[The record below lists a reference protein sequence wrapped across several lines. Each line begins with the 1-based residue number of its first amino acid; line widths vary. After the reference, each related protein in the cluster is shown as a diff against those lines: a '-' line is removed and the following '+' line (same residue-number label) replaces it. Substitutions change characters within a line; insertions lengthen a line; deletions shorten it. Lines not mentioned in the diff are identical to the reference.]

1 MPEQIHRLFFALR
14 PDAFVVG
21 QASRVVAAVEGD
33 GSVRGRW
40 VKPSKYH
47 LTVQFLGTHD
57 GRPARIIEQARLA
70 AAQVS
75 LAPFDLVLDHVDTF
89 GGHRR
94 PPCVLRCTAESDASV
109 QTLRSALGRA
119 LRAEGLAHL
128 LEDRFTPHLT
138 VGYAERKLAAPIAV
152 PPITWQ
158 VREFA
163 LIESHGAEAT
173 HALLDRWR
181 LQHPPHEMSR

>member
-1 MPEQIHRLFFALR
+1 MPEQIHRLFFALC
-14 PDAFVVG
+14 PDAFVVD
-21 QASRVVAAVEGD
+21 QVSRVVAAVEGD

-57 GRPARIIEQARLA
+57 GRPARVIEQARLA
-70 AAQVS
+70 AAQVT

-109 QTLRSALGRA
+109 QTLR
-119 LRAEGLAHL
+119 
-128 LEDRFTPHLT
+128 
-138 VGYAERKLAAPIAV
+138 
-152 PPITWQ
+152 
-158 VREFA
+158 
-163 LIESHGAEAT
+163 
-173 HALLDRWR
+173 
-181 LQHPPHEMSR
+181 